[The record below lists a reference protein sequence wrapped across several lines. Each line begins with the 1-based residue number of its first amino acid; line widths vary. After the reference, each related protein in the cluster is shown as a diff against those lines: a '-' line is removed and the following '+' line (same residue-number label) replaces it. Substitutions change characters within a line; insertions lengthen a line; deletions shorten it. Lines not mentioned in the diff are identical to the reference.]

1 MKLLLKKMFRMLAGF
16 SILLVLQI
24 CSERFLHFLG
34 VKFPATIFGM
44 IIFVLLLPFKII
56 PARLVKDICGFM
68 ISILPSLFVPL
79 LVGITV
85 YYNSIKQNF
94 LGIAAVIV
102 IGTFVTMVSTA
113 IFVDKMMEWTGK
125 KDAS

>member
-24 CSERFLHFLG
+24 FSEKLLHFLG

-44 IIFVLLLPFKII
+44 IIFALLLHFKII
-56 PARLVKDICGFM
+56 PIRLVKDICSFM
-68 ISILPSLFVPL
+68 ISILPALFVPL

-102 IGTFVTMVSTA
+102 IGTFITMVSTA